1 MIWFNKN
8 KCVFFLILETRLVGL
23 EEFKYQRQTMETT
36 IDELKE
42 LILKKED
49 AYKKALDQ
57 MEIAL
62 IIFKNRF

>member
-1 MIWFNKN
+1 
-8 KCVFFLILETRLVGL
+8 
-23 EEFKYQRQTMETT
+23 METT